1 MRLLYIFIFIS
12 CISFSQSNEVLINQ
26 AVQTAK
32 SQNIETKSQVVKAL
46 ESRGITENQARQIAR
61 QRGLSYDQ
69 LLNEYFKDDSS
80 SDNTSGSDPDN
91 SILEENE
98 VSDNDAQTEEADEEN
113 SDDIDF
119 RIKGQTKN
127 YFGYNIFNNNPYL
140 NKEYL
145 LGNIDEGYLIA
156 PGDKIRIITYGD
168 NSFEQ
173 NVTVDRNGNVNIKG
187 YGLFFASGSTFK
199 TLKSRLKIFLGKYLS
214 GLVSNP
220 QKTFMDVALTELKPT
235 KVVVLG
241 QVASPGPHILTTSG
255 SALSALY
262 AAGGVKYSGSL
273 REIIIYRNNKLF
285 KKIDLYDYITTGELR
300 DDVRL
305 TNNDVVFVPNRK
317 NSIEVKGE
325 LQNSAIY
332 EVLENEDLTTLVEY
346 SGGLLPTTQTNKV
359 NIQRIIP
366 AEKRAADN
374 IIDRKLIT
382 IDYQKLINENKKIS
396 LIDGDQVIF
405 FRILDL
411 ESDQVTITGHVFEP
425 GTYSL
430 QTFTTLKSLI
440 FNAAKGFMPDVYLE
454 KVDIYSVVDGIE
466 VLNTYNLSEIILEDN
481 TVNLLDGD
489 RVILYNNL
497 KAEGEKTISISGF
510 GAKETTINWKENF
523 SLYDF
528 IFSTTEIKNPRFTSN
543 ILEARIDLKRYNVDT
558 GNYGSL
564 KFDFN
569 NLEELKNTLLLPR
582 DNVILYSNDIT
593 ENTNKKVGVYGYVK
607 NGREVDLEE
616 NMYVEDLILLAG
628 GFSIEADQNEIII
641 NRLEINND
649 EERIVRKFNLTIDKE
664 YLMGISDFP
673 KNKFILQ
680 DKDVVL
686 IRKKLGYKEPIKI
699 RITGEVNYEQDL
711 ILEFKNSSFGEII
724 NYAGGLTK
732 YANLKAST
740 LKRDGKI
747 ITLDMHKMDKN
758 SEIFQDGDEI
768 FIASNKGIVSTIG
781 AVENESNFIW
791 TKGLK
796 AKGYIKNSGGKIR
809 KEGSNSY
816 IIYPNGKTKKIGF
829 LKNPLVLPNSV
840 IVTNRKVKDEKTEGK
855 FLDDFNRTFGIIA
868 STITTILLAS
878 KL

>member
-1 MRLLYIFIFIS
+1 MRLLFILVFVS
-12 CISFSQSNEVLINQ
+12 CFSFSQTNEVVINQ

-32 SQNIETKSQVVKAL
+32 DQNITTKSQAVKAL
-46 ESRGITENQARQIAR
+46 EASGMTENQARQLAR

-80 SDNTSGSDPDN
+80 SDNKSESDPDS
-91 SILEENE
+91 SILEEE
-98 VSDNDAQTEEADEEN
+98 ISDDNAKTEDIDEEN

-119 RIKGQTKN
+119 IIKGQTRN
-127 YFGYNIFNNNPYL
+127 YFGYNIFDNNPYL

-173 NVTVDRNGNVNIKG
+173 NVTVDRNGNINMKG

-214 GLVSNP
+214 GLVSSP

-325 LQNSAIY
+325 LRNSAIY

-366 AEKRAADN
+366 AEERTEDN

-382 IDYQKLINENKKIS
+382 INYQKLINENKKIS
-396 LIDGDQVIF
+396 LLDGDQVIF

-411 ESDQVTITGHVFEP
+411 EADQVTISGHVFEP

-430 QTFTTLKSLI
+430 KTFPTLKSLI
-440 FNAAKGFMPDVYLE
+440 FDAAKGFMPDVYLE
-454 KVDIYSVVDGIE
+454 KVDIYSIVDGIE
-466 VLNTYNLSEIILEDN
+466 VLNSFNLSEIILEDK

-497 KAEGEKTISISGF
+497 KVEGGKSITLNGFGVVNETIS
-510 GAKETTINWKENF
+510 WKENY
-523 SLYDF
+523 SIYDF
-528 IFSTTEIKNPRFTSN
+528 IFGNTSIKNSGFLNN
-543 ILEARIDLKRYNVDT
+543 ILETRIDLQRENVET
-558 GNYGSL
+558 GNYYTIYYDFKNPENL
-564 KFDFN
+564 K
-569 NLEELKNTLLLPR
+569 EVLLLPR
-582 DNVILYSNDIT
+582 DKVILYNRDVSEKT
-593 ENTNKKVGVYGYVK
+593 QKKVSIFGYVK
-607 NGREVDLEE
+607 NPVTSELLE
-616 NMYVEDLILLAG
+616 NMYVEDLILKAG
-628 GFSIEADQNEIII
+628 GYVDGSDQNYVNV
-641 NRLEINND
+641 NRFEINPNED
-649 EERIVRKFNLTIDKE
+649 RVTRSYRVIIDKD
-664 YLMGISDFP
+664 YLLGN
-673 KNKFILQ
+673 KNKPENNFLLKN
-680 DKDVVL
+680 KDIVL
-686 IRKKLGYKEPIKI
+686 VPKILGYQGIENII
-699 RITGEVNYEQDL
+699 VSGEVNFPQNV
-711 ILEFKNSSFGEII
+711 ILEFKNTSFKEII
-724 NYAGGLTK
+724 QKAGGFTK
-732 YANLKAST
+732 YASLKGSY
-740 LKRDGKI
+740 LKRNGSVINLDLSKI
-747 ITLDMHKMDKN
+747 DDNKL
-758 SEIFQDGDEI
+758 IFEDGDEI
-768 FIASNKGIVSTIG
+768 YIQSTKGTVIVNG
-781 AVENESNFIW
+781 AVENQSTFIW
-791 TKGLK
+791 EKGLR
-796 AKGYIKNSGGKIR
+796 AKYYIKNSGGKVEEAD
-809 KEGSNSY
+809 KSY
-816 IIYPNGKTKKIGF
+816 VIFPNGITKKIGF
-829 LKNPLVLPNSV
+829 LKNPKIPVNSQI
-840 IVTNRKVKDEKTEGK
+840 IVNRKVEKEKKERPRFMDT
-855 FLDDFNRTFGIIA
+855 FNETFTLIA
-868 STITTILLAS
+868 STLMTILLAER
-878 KL
+878 L